1 MKKKRKM
8 MDGRVQADVHIRHG
22 WKAAVFNG
30 LSMLFISLL
39 AAACVIPFIFILA
52 GSFSSESAIAVNGY
66 FCRRNLP
73 WTPTGRFFIWGIP
86 FPRRTL

>member
-1 MKKKRKM
+1 

-39 AAACVIPFIFILA
+39 AAACVLFSGAFWPDAPRGAWWCTAFSIA
-52 GSFSSESAIAVNGY
+52 GSETVARQEDGDDGALEF
-66 FCRRNLP
+66 R
-73 WTPTGRFFIWGIP
+73 WGVVDWL
-86 FPRRTL
+86 RALLG

>member
-1 MKKKRKM
+1 MKKKRKT

-39 AAACVIPFIFILA
+39 AA
-52 GSFSSESAIAVNGY
+52 
-66 FCRRNLP
+66 
-73 WTPTGRFFIWGIP
+73 FFIWGIP